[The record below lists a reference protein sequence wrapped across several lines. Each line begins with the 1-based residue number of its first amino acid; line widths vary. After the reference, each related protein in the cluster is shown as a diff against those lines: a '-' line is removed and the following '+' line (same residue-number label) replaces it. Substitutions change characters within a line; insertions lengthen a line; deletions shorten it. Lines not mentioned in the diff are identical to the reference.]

1 MSTKKNGEN
10 RKKQALREVIGGA
23 AAEDLLAEVSALGSL
38 TDRELEQVAGGAGDS
53 TMSSAA
59 KPLENAK
66 TDSRNPGKEKPDD
79 GGKADG
85 KNTEKR
91 SARW

>member
-10 RKKQALREVIGGA
+10 GKKQALREVIGGA

-59 KPLENAK
+59 KPLESAK
-66 TDSRNPGKEKPDD
+66 SDNRDPGKEKPDD
-79 GGKADG
+79 GGKGRDINPT
-85 KNTEKR
+85 KK